1 MGLAFLVWVSSGLLK
16 RDLHFLVMGL
26 VSVEISDP
34 APASLLGEYFY
45 QLFFCDQES
54 YAKLSSYTLV
64 AAVGPRR
71 SQSKLC
77 KCIHKKEDTEI

>member
-45 QLFFCDQES
+45 QLFFV
-54 YAKLSSYTLV
+54 T
-64 AAVGPRR
+64 RR
-71 SQSKLC
+71 VMKS
-77 KCIHKKEDTEI
+77 